1 LRKLVKALGCKE
13 LNEMG
18 TKGIAREN
26 RCFCGN
32 GTTKLG
38 LKNNLGVG
46 EDVLAPYPP
55 QKHDILM

>member
-1 LRKLVKALGCKE
+1 
-13 LNEMG
+13 MG